1 MLYVHLLSNCT
12 KGISI
17 LETEGEDSFLTRIS
31 PNERICRKSTMK
43 IAVTLL
49 VILAK
54 VQLNSAL
61 NVVR

>member
-1 MLYVHLLSNCT
+1 MLYVRLLSNCT

-17 LETEGEDSFLTRIS
+17 LETKGDDSFLTRVS
-31 PNERICRKSTMK
+31 PNERIRRKSTMK

-54 VQLNSAL
+54 V
-61 NVVR
+61 